1 MVILVVRKLSISL
14 PEDLVDKLDKV
25 CKRLGVSRSEFIA
38 DVLREKLGEIVEGEK
53 EREYP
58 TVLWRLRYSGYLRYR
73 SPRYPTRKIKEK
85 WIIEEVKE

>member
-1 MVILVVRKLSISL
+1 VVILVVRKLSISL
-14 PEDLVDKLDKV
+14 PEDLVDKLDKI

-38 DVLREKLGEIVEGEK
+38 EVLREKLGEIVEEEK
-53 EREYP
+53 REYP
-58 TVLWRLRYSGYLRYR
+58 TVLWRLRYLGYLRYR